1 MDCLDIGILH
11 SYYVLEFPKKS
22 IVPRGSFS
30 MTNVVESG
38 VTVSVPPQ
46 VVAKKAVTESK
57 KAKVKDDRIHSIT
70 FYIPKKKVPFYS
82 ESLKTLAK
90 LDHGSE
96 TSTGKVS
103 KYLRSLIDRDFKARG
118 LLNDSGEPRPEA
130 LENLKTKLGA

>member
-1 MDCLDIGILH
+1 
-11 SYYVLEFPKKS
+11 
-22 IVPRGSFS
+22 

-38 VTVSVPPQ
+38 VTASVPPQ
-46 VVAKKAVTESK
+46 IVAKKAVAK

-130 LENLKTKLGA
+130 LEHLKTKLGA